1 MFIPGLDLQI
11 APAISDDTPELLAM
25 GLRTEDG
32 RLGRAQGASQAR
44 KPLPRRLDGAVRRR
58 LGAPPP
64 PRLLGGAFGPL
75 DWRVATGGSGNGR
88 PFKRFCR
95 CVRNFCSVA

>member
-44 KPLPRRLDGAVRRR
+44 KPLPRRSWSPCRASEARRR
-58 LGAPPP
+58 
-64 PRLLGGAFGPL
+64 
-75 DWRVATGGSGNGR
+75 
-88 PFKRFCR
+88 
-95 CVRNFCSVA
+95 CSWTP